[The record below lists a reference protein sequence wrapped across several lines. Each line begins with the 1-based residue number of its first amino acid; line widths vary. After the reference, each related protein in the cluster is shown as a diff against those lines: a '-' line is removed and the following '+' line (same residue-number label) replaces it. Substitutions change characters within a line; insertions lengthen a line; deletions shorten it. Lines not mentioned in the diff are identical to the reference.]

1 MQFETFA
8 IAILID
14 RFIQTLVKCFISRLR
29 HADAMF
35 FTTKIRKLCLHYA
48 LMFNPDLDL
57 IFFDL
62 LTERFCSLQN
72 TPPHKI

>member
-35 FTTKIRKLCLHYA
+35 SQQK
-48 LMFNPDLDL
+48 
-57 IFFDL
+57 
-62 LTERFCSLQN
+62 
-72 TPPHKI
+72 